1 MSARGVRWCFTIN
14 NPTEEDVHNVKHLS
28 EQDWVKSAIAE
39 FEHLNEG
46 TPHIQGFMILNGQKY
61 LSWLKNAYFGPR
73 IHLEVARGTTKQ
85 AWDYCTKEGNII
97 IEYNKP
103 DTVDRTPHR
112 RGDELARN
120 ILRDIGELDEE
131 DFKEQYPS
139 FYLRNKPIYD
149 QHRIS
154 YLQRTAIAY
163 NSELHDKNL
172 WLYGPT
178 GTGKTTFALSGLP
191 VYQIYSKPATNK
203 WFDGFDPARHK
214 RVVLDDLPILQ
225 PGSNIPYYLKIW
237 ADHYGCTVEKK
248 GSGTFLDAR
257 IPIIVTSNFSIDEA
271 IPNEIDRQAIKRRFR
286 EVYWDG
292 HNIEMYSECPS
303 FGHYLG
309 QVSPA
314 QRPQPVQI
322 PQRPVTPQ
330 SAQYSEYQTDDED
343 SIIEEDNPFDTPLNT
358 SIRPDSIPSAY
369 EISPLE
375 RRMMELRKERE
386 ESGYYN

>member
-1 MSARGVRWCFTIN
+1 MSIKGTRWCFTIN
-14 NPTEEDVHNVKHLS
+14 NPTEADVHNVEHLS
-28 EQDWVKSAIAE
+28 EQDWVNSAIAE

-61 LSWLKNAYFGPR
+61 LTWLKNVYFGPR

-103 DTVDRTPHR
+103 DTVDRIPHR
-112 RGDELARN
+112 KADEQARA

-178 GTGKTTFALSGLP
+178 GTGKTTYALSGIP
-191 VYQIYSKPATNK
+191 IYQIYSKPATNK

-214 RVVLDDLPILQ
+214 RIVLDDLPILQ

-248 GSGTFLDAR
+248 GSGSFLDAR

-292 HNIEMYSECPS
+292 TTIEAYSECPY
-303 FGHYLG
+303 FGHYLN
-309 QVSPA
+309 QMSA
-314 QRPQPVQI
+314 QPEPLVAPIRRPQTPI
-322 PQRPVTPQ
+322 PFP
-330 SAQYSEYQTDDED
+330 EEEEEED
-343 SIIEEDNPFDTPLNT
+343 FEEEEDNPFDYPFNTPFNF
-358 SIRPDSIPSAY
+358 
-369 EISPLE
+369 EQ
-375 RRMMELRKERE
+375 
-386 ESGYYN
+386 